1 MTPVL
6 KKSPRFIRLLPSVMV
21 LGVVVWGLKAS
32 DLVHEAYA
40 QASSQAAAI
49 SGDPVPANKDYA
61 GGEGDQVASAS
72 EVDVVNSLSKRRRE
86 LDKRESQLN
95 TQANM
100 ITAAEQRV
108 DAKIAQLKQLQAQI
122 TQLLG
127 QRDEVQK
134 AQVAALVKTY
144 STMKPK
150 DAARIFNDLPD
161 DVLVPVA
168 RDMKSDQLALVLA
181 SMNAD
186 NAKALTI
193 KLANRLVLPQ
203 ATPPAPAAAPAAAVP
218 PAGAGAVPAA
228 AKAPAPGQNPA
239 TPKT

>member
-1 MTPVL
+1 MMPAV
-6 KKSPRFIRLLPSVMV
+6 KKSPRFISLLPSVMV
-21 LGVVVWGLKAS
+21 LGVVVWGLKAG

-203 ATPPAPAAAPAAAVP
+203 ATPAAPAAP
-218 PAGAGAVPAA
+218 PPTAAAAATAPVPAA
-228 AKAPAPGQNPA
+228 AKAPAPGQNQA

>member
-1 MTPVL
+1 MMPVP

-21 LGVVVWGLKAS
+21 LGAVVWGLKAG

-40 QASSQAAAI
+40 QGPSQEAAI

-203 ATPPAPAAAPAAAVP
+203 ATPPAPAATPVAA

-228 AKAPAPGQNPA
+228 AKAPAPGQNPV